1 MSEAKEEF
9 LERSKKFWNPGKTQD
24 WIDMGVDLVI
34 DKREGYYLFD
44 MDGKRLID
52 LHLNGGTYNLGHR
65 NPELVEVLKAGTH
78 RFDMGNHHFP
88 AIART
93 ALAEALRDCAP

>member
-9 LERSKKFWNPGKTQD
+9 LERSKRFWNPGKTQD

-44 MDGKRLID
+44 MDGKRL
-52 LHLNGGTYNLGHR
+52 GTN
-65 NPELVEVLKAGTH
+65 
-78 RFDMGNHHFP
+78 
-88 AIART
+88 
-93 ALAEALRDCAP
+93 